1 MRLIIIILIA
11 VLSTGSIVIS
21 LGYLTSQEYIDVPE
35 ITNQYEQLQLYKN
48 ELEKINQ
55 QNQKILNELEK
66 INQQN
71 QKILNDLEK
80 INQQNQ
86 KILNDLED
94 QIKNSDDVHI
104 DQINDEI
111 EVIKRVIE
119 ENKAELEQVISKL
132 SQMESD
138 P

>member
-11 VLSTGSIVIS
+11 VLSTGSVVIA
-21 LGYLTSQEYIDVPE
+21 LGFLTTPEYLDVPE
-35 ITNQYEQLQLYKN
+35 ISSQYEKLDTYKN

-71 QKILNDLEK
+71 QKVLNDLE
-80 INQQNQ
+80 N
-86 KILNDLED
+86 E
-94 QIKNSDDVHI
+94 IKNSDDVHI

-111 EVIKRVIE
+111 ELIKRVIE
-119 ENKAELEQVISKL
+119 ENKSELEQVITKL
-132 SQMESD
+132 SQMESE

>member
-1 MRLIIIILIA
+1 MRLTIIILIA
-11 VLSTGSIVIS
+11 VLSIGSIVIS
-21 LGYLTSQEYIDVPE
+21 LGFLTSQEYIDVPE
-35 ITNQYEQLQLYKN
+35 ITNQYEKLESYKN
-48 ELEKINQ
+48 E
-55 QNQKILNELEK
+55 
-66 INQQN
+66 
-71 QKILNDLEK
+71 LEK

-111 EVIKRVIE
+111 KVIKHVIE
-119 ENKAELEQVISKL
+119 ENKAELEQVLTKL
-132 SQMESD
+132 SQIESN

>member
-1 MRLIIIILIA
+1 MRLTIIILIA

-21 LGYLTSQEYIDVPE
+21 LGFLTSQEYIDVPE

-48 ELEKINQ
+48 E
-55 QNQKILNELEK
+55 
-66 INQQN
+66 
-71 QKILNDLEK
+71 LEK

>member
-1 MRLIIIILIA
+1 LRLIIIILIS

-21 LGYLTSQEYIDVPE
+21 LGFLTSQEYIDVPE

-48 ELEKINQ
+48 E
-55 QNQKILNELEK
+55 
-66 INQQN
+66 
-71 QKILNDLEK
+71 LEK

>member
-1 MRLIIIILIA
+1 MRLTIIILIA
-11 VLSTGSIVIS
+11 VLSIGGIVIS
-21 LGYLTSQEYIDVPE
+21 LGFLTSQEYIDVPE
-35 ITNQYEQLQLYKN
+35 ITNQYDKLESYKN

-71 QKILNDLEK
+71 QKV
-80 INQQNQ
+80 
-86 KILNDLED
+86 LNDLED
-94 QIKNSDDVHI
+94 EIKNSDDVHI

-111 EVIKRVIE
+111 AVIKRVIE
-119 ENKAELEQVISKL
+119 ENKAELEQVIMKL

>member
-21 LGYLTSQEYIDVPE
+21 LGFLTSQEYIDVPE
-35 ITNQYEQLQLYKN
+35 ITNQYDKLESYKN
-48 ELEKINQ
+48 E
-55 QNQKILNELEK
+55 
-66 INQQN
+66 
-71 QKILNDLEK
+71 LEK

-94 QIKNSDDVHI
+94 QIKNSDDIHI

-111 EVIKRVIE
+111 EIIKRVIE
-119 ENKAELEQVISKL
+119 ENKAELEQVITKL

>member
-1 MRLIIIILIA
+1 MRLIIIILIS

-21 LGYLTSQEYIDVPE
+21 LGFLTSQEYIDVPE

-48 ELEKINQ
+48 E
-55 QNQKILNELEK
+55 
-66 INQQN
+66 
-71 QKILNDLEK
+71 LEK